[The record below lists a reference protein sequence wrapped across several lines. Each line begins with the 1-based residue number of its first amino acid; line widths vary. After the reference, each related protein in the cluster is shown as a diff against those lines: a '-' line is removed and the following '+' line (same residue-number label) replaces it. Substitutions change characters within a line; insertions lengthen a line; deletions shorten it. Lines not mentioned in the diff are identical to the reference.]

1 MALNSL
7 SNLPRGGLS
16 LPYSAPINHTHA
28 HQSPVPASLGGGG
41 WEGEGVELTVVFTF
55 CTWCVTPLS
64 SGTVPR
70 PLSVSTG
77 PMTVMPLFPMA
88 TTTMEYLTSS
98 GHWSFIPSVVNIA
111 NAYVEVCVRVC
122 LCVCICVCL
131 CVCVCVCNIS
141 ATIVLMSHNHMY

>member
-1 MALNSL
+1 MVCVLITSWYVWYIIQCVCSFVL
-7 SNLPRGGLS
+7 HTHTTRGGVGGGLS
-16 LPYSAPINHTHA
+16 LPYSTAINHTHSRTCI
-28 HQSPVPASLGGGG
+28 HTHTTLVPESLVGGEG

-77 PMTVMPLFPMA
+77 PMTVMPLSPMA

-98 GHWSFIPSVVNIA
+98 GHWFMIPSAVKI
-111 NAYVEVCVRVC
+111 
-122 LCVCICVCL
+122 
-131 CVCVCVCNIS
+131 
-141 ATIVLMSHNHMY
+141 